1 MGPRRKARA
10 MGRALEAIR
19 LSRYRDKEDPTTSPA
34 RQLATTGQ
42 WIASH
47 NHESIGRA
55 EDLDESAYKK
65 SPFARPQLGDW
76 LTYRKTEFDIVVWA
90 SLDRAVRRM
99 TDMSELASWAKENNK
114 TLAFC
119 SGPSGGALVLDMSS
133 ENPVA
138 ELIAQVLAFAAQMEA
153 FNDRERALGA
163 REYLR
168 QVRRYA
174 GGWTSFGYSPA
185 SLGKGKG
192 FALEPD
198 EYAPI
203 AERMAEDILAGNG
216 PSYVARWLNAENIPT
231 SKDIVRIRTDKEPK
245 GHKWNHTGVQ
255 QILRSRAICGITE
268 VNGEVVRGDDG
279 LPIRFAEPI
288 IDDHTWRRVQDALDG
303 ISKPLKIQR
312 KDSPWLVGLAECTVC
327 GKPLYSNRQTV
338 KGKTYEYLRC
348 LGVRQGTC
356 HTRNIKRH
364 ELEEYVDNE
373 INERVDGKPY
383 IEPRTIEGRNY
394 AAEIAT
400 IREAILDIGGKVTL
414 ADTLGESA
422 DTERAQ
428 LAVLKTRLNNL
439 RNMKDEPDRIVY
451 VQTGISTAQHWAN
464 LDGRG
469 KHAMLVSHGSK
480 VRAQQTSAGL
490 QAEFDPGTLAR
501 PVPTV
506 VSSVP
511 EDGPA
516 MEPSALDS
524 AFGHSGQVN

>member
-1 MGPRRKARA
+1 VGK
-10 MGRALEAIR
+10 
-19 LSRYRDKEDPTTSPA
+19 
-34 RQLATTGQ
+34 
-42 WIASH
+42 
-47 NHESIGRA
+47 A

-76 LTYRKTEFDIVVWA
+76 LTYRKTEFDIIVWA

-99 TDMSELASWAKENNK
+99 TDMSELASWAKENSK
-114 TLAFC
+114 TLVFC

-168 QVRRYA
+168 QVGRYA
-174 GGWTSFGYSPA
+174 GGWTSFGYGPV

-198 EYAPI
+198 EYAP
-203 AERMAEDILAGNG
+203 AVRRMAEDILAGNG

-245 GHKWNHTGVQ
+245 GHKWNHWSVQ
-255 QILRSRAICGITE
+255 QILRSRAVCGITE
-268 VNGEVVRGDDG
+268 VNGEIVRGDDG

-288 IDDHTWRRVQDALDG
+288 IDDHTWRRVQNALDKT
-303 ISKPLKIQR
+303 SKPLKIQR
-312 KDSPWLVGLAECTVC
+312 KDSPWLVGLTFCMVC
-327 GKPLYSNRQTV
+327 RKPLYSNRQTM

-348 LGVRQGTC
+348 LGVREGTC

-364 ELEEYVDNE
+364 ELEEYVGNW
-373 INERVDGKPY
+373 INETVDGRPY
-383 IEPRTIEGRNY
+383 VEPRTIEGRNY
-394 AAEIAT
+394 AAEMAT

-464 LDGRG
+464 LHGRG
-469 KHAMLVSHGSK
+469 KHAMLVSHDVK

-490 QAEFDPGTLAR
+490 HVEIEPGTLAG
-501 PVPTV
+501 PKPTV
-506 VSSVP
+506 VSFVP

-516 MEPSALDS
+516 LEPSALDH
-524 AFGHSGQVN
+524 AIGHSGQVS

>member
-1 MGPRRKARA
+1 

-19 LSRYRDKEDPTTSPA
+19 LSRYRDKEDPTTSPV

-47 NHESIGRA
+47 NHESVGKA

-76 LTYRKTEFDIVVWA
+76 LTYRKTEFDIIVWA

-216 PSYVARWLNAENIPT
+216 PSYVASWLNAEDIPT
-231 SKDIVRIRTDKEPK
+231 SKDIVRIRTGKEPK

-268 VNGEVVRGDDG
+268 VNGEIVRGDDG

-288 IDDHTWRRVQDALDG
+288 IDDHTWRRVRDALDG

-312 KDSPWLVGLAECTVC
+312 KDSPWLVGLTTCIAC
-327 GKPLYSNRQTV
+327 GKPLYSNRQTM

-348 LGVRQGTC
+348 LGVREGTC
-356 HTRNIKRH
+356 HTRNIKRY
-364 ELEEYVDNE
+364 ELEEYVDKE
-373 INERVDGKPY
+373 INEKVDGKPY
-383 IEPRTIEGRNY
+383 VEPRTIEGRNY
-394 AAEIAT
+394 AAEMAT

-469 KHAMLVSHGSK
+469 KHAMLISHGAK
-480 VRAQQTSAGL
+480 VRAAQTSAGL
-490 QAEFDPGTLAR
+490 QKEFDPGTLAR

-516 MEPSALDS
+516 LEPSALER
-524 AFGHSGQVN
+524 AFGHSGQVS